1 MTATGK
7 KGVNEAMDWLME
19 HQDDPDIDDE
29 IPDQSDGGLNSSLP
43 TSCVFIQKWTK
54 KW

>member
-1 MTATGK
+1 MTATGN

-29 IPDQSDGGLNSSLP
+29 IPDQSDGEFVSAHSS
-43 TSCVFIQKWTK
+43 VFIQKWTK